1 MEPQQIKELILKELP
16 TLMQQDSSLREWV
29 LNIGRTQFADK
40 VVTESRFD
48 QMMRVIQQKIEEDR
62 QSREEQTCQWEEN
75 QRKWEENQRKWEEN
89 QRKWE
94 ENQRQWEENQR
105 QLLELE
111 RKSDER
117 WEENQRQLLELER
130 KSNERWEENQRQLL
144 ELERKS
150 NERWEENQR
159 QLLELGRKSDERWEE
174 NQRQLLELE
183 RKSNERWE
191 ENQRKWEENQRKW
204 DANQQV
210 INQMLESIRKLDKK
224 YDQTLGALGTR
235 WGLHSE
241 DTFRN
246 ALSGILQEFPSGV
259 EVIHVNEFDNTGE
272 VFGRPDQVE
281 LDLIIRNGRLLIAE
295 IKSSMS
301 RGEMYL
307 FERKARFYERRHQ
320 RTAQRLIVISP
331 MVDKKAQEIA
341 AKLGITVYSYT
352 DEVELTE

>member
-16 TLMQQDSSLREWV
+16 ALMQQDSSLREWV

-40 VVTESRFD
+40 AITESRFD

-62 QSREEQTCQWEEN
+62 HSREEQTRQWEEN

-89 QRKWE
+89 QR
-94 ENQRQWEENQR
+94 

-117 WEENQRQLLELER
+117 WEE
-130 KSNERWEENQRQLL
+130 
-144 ELERKS
+144 
-150 NERWEENQR
+150 
-159 QLLELGRKSDERWEE
+159 G
-174 NQRQLLELE
+174 
-183 RKSNERWE
+183 
-191 ENQRKWEENQRKW
+191 QRKWE
-204 DANQQV
+204 ANQQV

-246 ALSGILQEFPSGV
+246 AISGILQEFPSGV
-259 EVIHVNEFDNTGE
+259 EVIHVNEFDDTGE
-272 VFGRPDQVE
+272 VFGRPDQIE
-281 LDLIIRNGRLLIAE
+281 LDLIIRNGKLLIAE

-301 RGEMYL
+301 RGDMYL

-320 RTAQRLIVISP
+320 RTAHRLIVISP
-331 MVDKKAQEIA
+331 MVDKKAQEVA
-341 AKLGITVYSYT
+341 AKLEITVYSYT

>member
-16 TLMQQDSSLREWV
+16 TLMQQDSGLREWV
-29 LNIGRTQFADK
+29 LNIGHTQFADK
-40 VVTESRFD
+40 AITESRFD

-62 QSREEQTCQWEEN
+62 QSREEQTRHWEEN
-75 QRKWEENQRKWEEN
+75 QRK
-89 QRKWE
+89 
-94 ENQRQWEENQR
+94 WEENQR

-117 WEENQRQLLELER
+117 WEENQRQFAEMKRESEERWKENQRQLLEMKRASE
-130 KSNERWEENQRQLL
+130 ERWEEGQRQLL

-150 NERWEENQR
+150 E
-159 QLLELGRKSDERWEE
+159 
-174 NQRQLLELE
+174 
-183 RKSNERWE
+183 ERWE
-191 ENQRKWEENQRKW
+191 ENQRKWE
-204 DANQQV
+204 ANQQV

-246 ALSGILQEFPSGV
+246 AISGILQEFPSGV
-259 EVIHVNEFDNTGE
+259 EVIHVNEFDDAGE
-272 VFGRPDQVE
+272 VFGRPDQIE
-281 LDLIIRNGRLLIAE
+281 LDLIIRNGKLLIAE

-301 RGEMYL
+301 RGDMYL

-320 RTAQRLIVISP
+320 RTAHRLIVISP
-331 MVDKKAQEIA
+331 MVDKKAQEVA

>member
-16 TLMQQDSSLREWV
+16 ALMQQDSGLREWV

-40 VVTESRFD
+40 AITESRFD

-62 QSREEQTCQWEEN
+62 QSREEQTRQWDEN
-75 QRKWEENQRKWEEN
+75 QRKWDENQRKWDEN
-89 QRKWE
+89 QLKWD
-94 ENQRQWEENQR
+94 ENQR

-117 WEENQRQLLELER
+117 WEEGQRQFAEMKRE
-130 KSNERWEENQRQLL
+130 
-144 ELERKS
+144 
-150 NERWEENQR
+150 
-159 QLLELGRKSDERWEE
+159 SDERWEAG
-174 NQRQLLELE
+174 
-183 RKSNERWE
+183 
-191 ENQRKWEENQRKW
+191 QRKWEE
-204 DANQQV
+204 NQQV

-246 ALSGILQEFPSGV
+246 AISGILQEFPSGV

-281 LDLIIRNGRLLIAE
+281 LDLIIQNGKLLIAE

-301 RGEMYL
+301 RGDMYL
-307 FERKARFYERRHQ
+307 FERKARFYEKRHQ
-320 RTAQRLIVISP
+320 RTAHRLIVISP
-331 MVDKKAQEIA
+331 MVDKKAQEVA

-352 DEVELTE
+352 DEVELME

>member
-1 MEPQQIKELILKELP
+1 METQQIKELILKELP
-16 TLMQQDSSLREWV
+16 TLMQQDSGLREWV

-40 VVTESRFD
+40 AVTESRFD
-48 QMMRVIQQKIEEDR
+48 QMMRVIQQQMEEDR
-62 QSREEQTCQWEEN
+62 QSRERQARRWEENQQQLLELERKSDERWEEIQSEWKEN

-89 QRKWE
+89 Q
-94 ENQRQWEENQR
+94 QR
-105 QLLELE
+105 LLELE

-117 WEENQRQLLELER
+117 WKENQRQ
-130 KSNERWEENQRQLL
+130 
-144 ELERKS
+144 
-150 NERWEENQR
+150 
-159 QLLELGRKSDERWEE
+159 
-174 NQRQLLELE
+174 
-183 RKSNERWE
+183 WE
-191 ENQRKWEENQRKW
+191 ENQRKWEENQ
-204 DANQQV
+204 QV
-210 INQMLESIRKLDKK
+210 INEMLKSIRNLDKK

-259 EVIHVNEFDNTGE
+259 EVIHVNEFDDAGE

-281 LDLIIRNGRLLIAE
+281 LDLIIRNGKLLIAE

-320 RTAQRLIVISP
+320 RTAHRLIVISP
-331 MVDKKAQEIA
+331 MVDKRAQEVA

-352 DEVELTE
+352 DEVNLTD

>member
-40 VVTESRFD
+40 VITESRFD
-48 QMMRVIQQKIEEDR
+48 QMMRVIQQKIEKD
-62 QSREEQTCQWEEN
+62 SHQWEEN

-89 QRKWE
+89 QRQLLELERKSEERWE
-94 ENQRQWEENQR
+94 AGQR

-117 WEENQRQLLELER
+117 WEAGQRQ
-130 KSNERWEENQRQLL
+130 WE
-144 ELERKS
+144 
-150 NERWEENQR
+150 
-159 QLLELGRKSDERWEE
+159 
-174 NQRQLLELE
+174 
-183 RKSNERWE
+183 
-191 ENQRKWEENQRKW
+191 
-204 DANQQV
+204 ANQQV
-210 INQMLESIRKLDKK
+210 INEMLESIRKLDKK

-246 ALSGILQEFPSGV
+246 AISGILQEFPSGL

-281 LDLIIRNGRLLIAE
+281 LDLIIQNGKLLIAE
-295 IKSSMS
+295 IKSSLS
-301 RGEMYL
+301 RGDMYL

-320 RTAQRLIVISP
+320 RTAHRLIVISP
-331 MVDKKAQEIA
+331 MVDKKAQEVA
-341 AKLGITVYSYT
+341 AKLGITIYSYT
-352 DEVELTE
+352 DEVELAE

>member
-16 TLMQQDSSLREWV
+16 TLMQQDSGLREWV

-40 VVTESRFD
+40 AITESRFD

-62 QSREEQTCQWEEN
+62 QLREEQTRQWEEN
-75 QRKWEENQRKWEEN
+75 QRKWEENQRKWD
-89 QRKWE
+89 
-94 ENQRQWEENQR
+94 ENQR

-117 WEENQRQLLELER
+117 WEKCQRQLLELER
-130 KSNERWEENQRQLL
+130 KS
-144 ELERKS
+144 
-150 NERWEENQR
+150 
-159 QLLELGRKSDERWEE
+159 DERWEE
-174 NQRQLLELE
+174 G
-183 RKSNERWE
+183 
-191 ENQRKWEENQRKW
+191 QRKWE
-204 DANQQV
+204 ANQQV

-246 ALSGILQEFPSGV
+246 AISGILQEFPSGV
-259 EVIHVNEFDNTGE
+259 EVIHVNEFDDTGE
-272 VFGRPDQVE
+272 VFGRPDQIE
-281 LDLIIRNGRLLIAE
+281 LDLIIRNGKLLIAE

-301 RGEMYL
+301 RGDMYL

-320 RTAQRLIVISP
+320 RTAHRLIVISP
-331 MVDKKAQEIA
+331 MVDKKAQEVA
-341 AKLGITVYSYT
+341 TKLGITVYSYT